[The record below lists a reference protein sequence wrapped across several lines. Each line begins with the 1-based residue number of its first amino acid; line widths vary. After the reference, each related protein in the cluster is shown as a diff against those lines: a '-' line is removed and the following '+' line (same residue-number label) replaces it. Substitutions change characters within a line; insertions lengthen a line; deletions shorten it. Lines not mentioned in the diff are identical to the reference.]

1 MAFEPLLKAGN
12 VASQIDPQSLWGFPD
27 AIQDGVFAVKER
39 LEDVIEID
47 LGKVLDDSISALIRG
62 QQKQD

>member
-12 VASQIDPQSLWGFPD
+12 VASQSLWGFSD

-39 LEDVIEID
+39 LEDVIEIN
-47 LGKVLDDSISALIRG
+47 LGKVLDDSISALICR